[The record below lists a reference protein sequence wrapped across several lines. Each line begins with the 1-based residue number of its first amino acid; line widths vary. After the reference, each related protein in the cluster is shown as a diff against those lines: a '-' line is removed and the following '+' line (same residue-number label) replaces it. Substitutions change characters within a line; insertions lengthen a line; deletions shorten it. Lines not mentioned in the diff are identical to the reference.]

1 MPRRSFRA
9 FVALAL
15 ATFCGALPLAA
26 QSITVS
32 NTELFAKSLQA
43 AQEALRQFGGY
54 DDAAEVKRVADIGY
68 RLVAASGF
76 TKYPITFHLID
87 MTEPNAFALPGGQI
101 FVTRGMLEMG
111 LSDDML
117 ACLLGHELAH
127 VVLEHGIRMERR
139 ATLLNVLSQAAL
151 VGVIIS
157 ADQNRR
163 DSRAPVDPRLDP
175 YGYGQDSSSGDLIQG
190 TAAAGLVL
198 SELLLRSYSRD
209 FEDQADEEGQRWA
222 AGAGFQAQGT
232 QELFALMNSR
242 LPQDKKYGYWMTH
255 PFFDARLQAAAARGR
270 QLKPQP
276 PHSADV
282 LRENTQAALLAW
294 LAAAPAEEKR
304 REPRAQRE
312 PPAEPQPE
320 ERLRLRPGGAE
331 FERETLVKRE
341 ALTAWPQGATA
352 EGLRFE
358 RLHKLRAAE
367 TERAPLA
374 RDYGNL
380 LESYATEAAQVRQLT
395 PQSTAL
401 KTLDDEVAALR
412 RDAEALYPQAQAVLA
427 SGIYET
433 SFLETFLSNWPAASE
448 SPKVAL
454 ALGDAYS
461 RLGRPADAVP
471 RYLQAG
477 EAKGTEEATR
487 AIAGLRNL
495 APYLDDLAAL
505 QQLAEQHEDA
515 ELARLAN
522 QRLSSQVAS
531 FANLADGAAYLR
543 RYPSGPHAS
552 AVGERINALAQS
564 LYGEM
569 VLYQAVGDSIK
580 ALDRIQKI
588 LTFAP
593 TSPAADRLRE
603 RTVLQG

>member
-1 MPRRSFRA
+1 MLRRSFRGL
-9 FVALAL
+9 VALGL
-15 ATFCGALPLAA
+15 ATLCGALPLAA
-26 QSITVS
+26 QPITIS
-32 NTELFAKSLQA
+32 NPELFGKSLQA

-54 DDAAEVKRVADIGY
+54 DNADEVRRVADIGY

-87 MTEPNAFALPGGQI
+87 MNEPNAFALPGGQI

-127 VVLEHGIRMERR
+127 VVLEHGIKMERR

-157 ADQNRR
+157 AEQNRR

-175 YGYGQDSSSGDLIQG
+175 YGQDSSSGDLIQG

-198 SELLLRSYSRD
+198 SELLLRSYSRE

-222 AGAGFQAQGT
+222 AGAGFQPQGT
-232 QELFALMNSR
+232 HELFALMNSR

-255 PFFDARLQAAAARGR
+255 PFFDARLQAAAARGE

-276 PHSADV
+276 PHSADA
-282 LRENTQAALLAW
+282 LREKTQGALLAW

-304 REPRAQRE
+304 REPRRE

-320 ERLRLRPGGAE
+320 ERVRLRLGGEE

-341 ALTAWPQGATA
+341 ALTAWPQGTTA

-358 RLHKLRAAE
+358 RLHKLRGAE
-367 TERAPLA
+367 IERAPLA
-374 RDYGNL
+374 RDYGTL
-380 LESYATEAAQVRQLT
+380 LAAYATEAAQIRSLT
-395 PQSTAL
+395 PDSPAL
-401 KTLDDEVAALR
+401 KTLEGEGAALR
-412 RDAEALYPQAQAVLA
+412 RDAEALYTQAQAVLS

-433 SFLETFLSNWPAASE
+433 SFLETFLSNWPAARE
-448 SPKVAL
+448 GPKVAL

-461 RLGRPADAVP
+461 RLGRPAEAVS

-477 EAKGTEEATR
+477 EAKGTEEAAR
-487 AIAGLRNL
+487 ALAGLRNL
-495 APYLDDLAAL
+495 APYLEDLAAL
-505 QQLAEQHEDA
+505 QQLAEQREDP
-515 ELARLAN
+515 ELARLAGE
-522 QRLSSQVAS
+522 RLSSQVAS
-531 FANLADGAAYLR
+531 FAKLSEGAAYLR
-543 RYPSGPHAS
+543 RYPAGPHAA
-552 AVGERINALAQS
+552 AVGVRLNALAQS

-588 LTFAP
+588 LTYAP

-603 RTVLQG
+603 RTVVQG